1 MFNLRLKYDYRN
13 KRYTLRKEED
23 NTNIRTITYSNKD
36 IIRDITSLPMLSTIV
51 VSMLFGNI
59 YCGIVFGI
67 IHLLVV
73 LCSVLEKE

>member
-1 MFNLRLKYDYRN
+1 MFNLRLKYDYRY

-51 VSMLFGNI
+51 VSMIFGNI
-59 YCGIVFGI
+59 YCGVVFGI